1 MAQSQAGAAA
11 AMDSANNPLPAW
23 FPNDY
28 VPMPSPYPS
37 PAPSDPSLAY
47 MLPSSGPARRRTSPD
62 AYVPYDRRP
71 RRPSPVSTG
80 SSPSP
85 SEPAS
90 AASTAVPRP
99 PRREQHRQTKHR
111 LRDVDRKNICLYHVD
126 HPHARQEDIG
136 AAFNVERSTIS
147 KILKDKAKWLNITQE
162 SENCEHTSKHRSVL
176 RRPSAD
182 PHSPLCSTSKFPV
195 IEEDMRKALQVWA
208 EQRVNITDHLIRTR
222 ALEVA
227 VDCNV
232 TPDMFK
238 ASSGWVEN
246 FKARHDIRRGEWPH
260 AILYGPPHRGA
271 VPTAQQTMGMGYDE
285 HGNPR
290 QQPGSAASTGA
301 AIDPTLARDAAAG
314 VHTPPQRH
322 VPLDGAAI
330 QHSPDGYDA
339 HGQEYNAAQYAAA
352 AGGHVQY
359 AHAAA
364 AGGDEPEEVILGV
377 QGMPPPPTVEEAD
390 EAINIVIMFIDRV
403 APDGF
408 LVTGE
413 RAMLGHVKCALFN
426 LVSGMPYERL
436 R

>member
-1 MAQSQAGAAA
+1 MACDGFLFRPIHAWYPH
-11 AMDSANNPLPAW
+11 DFPA
-23 FPNDY
+23 
-28 VPMPSPYPS
+28 MPSPYPS
-37 PAPSDPSLAY
+37 PAPSDPALAY
-47 MLPSSGPARRRTSPD
+47 LLPSSGPARRRTSPD
-62 AYVPYDRRP
+62 PYVPYDRRP

-90 AASTAVPRP
+90 AVPRP

-147 KILKDKAKWLNITQE
+147 KILKEKAKWLNISQE
-162 SENCEHTSKHRSVL
+162 SENCEHTSKHR
-176 RRPSAD
+176 
-182 PHSPLCSTSKFPV
+182 TSKFPAL
-195 IEEDMRKALQVWA
+195 EEDMRKALQAWA

-222 ALEVA
+222 ALELA
-227 VDCNV
+227 VDCNI

-290 QQPGSAASTGA
+290 QAQQPGAAP
-301 AIDPTLARDAAAG
+301 IDADAAARAPG
-314 VHTPPQRH
+314 VHTPQQRH
-322 VPLDGAAI
+322 AALDPTAI

-339 HGQEYNAAQYAAA
+339 QREYHAQYPDAVLGHVYGHAAAA
-352 AGGHVQY
+352 AG
-359 AHAAA
+359 AA
-364 AGGDEPEEVILGV
+364 EPEEVILGV

-408 LVTGE
+408 LVPGE

-426 LVSGMPYERL
+426 LVSGMPYERP